1 MADTRLIKLELLL
14 MSTSPRRVFN
24 ARCRMHG
31 QSTKC
36 TTGILFYL
44 AIGSVSNQVVQSGNC
59 LLSGNFAQLFKSV
72 DCSNDYLTGLIFQQG
87 NEQVGG
93 ARVVAVPQPIDE
105 AKASLKGHC
114 EDIFQDRF

>member
-1 MADTRLIKLELLL
+1 MTSALSSHGSSLIETGGALL
-14 MSTSPRRVFN
+14 SGGSSP
-24 ARCRMHG
+24 AIKWRMHG
-31 QSTKC
+31 QSTTC
-36 TTGILFYL
+36 TTSILFYL
-44 AIGSVSNQVVQSGNC
+44 SIGSVSKQVVQSGNC

-105 AKASLKGHC
+105 AKASLKGH
-114 EDIFQDRF
+114 